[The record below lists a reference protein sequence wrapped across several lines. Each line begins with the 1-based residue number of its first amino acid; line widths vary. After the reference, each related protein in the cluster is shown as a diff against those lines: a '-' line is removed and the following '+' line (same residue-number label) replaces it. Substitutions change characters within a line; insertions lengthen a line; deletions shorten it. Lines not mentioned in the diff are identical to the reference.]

1 MFLLLDA
8 AHSNCFTWII
18 EKCTKILKTRNLCIS
33 NFKFHIF
40 IQKNLVEMVSSF
52 WSISMSEGY
61 PELYQSSKMECFAK
75 TQKRK
80 PYISI
85 YSFRNSLLKK
95 YSITAFFTKLS
106 CELIKDF
113 LRNKVGVIA
122 TSSHRRWCSIKRCS
136 WKLFKIHK
144 KTPVP
149 GSLF

>member
-18 EKCTKILKTRNLCIS
+18 EQCTKILKTRSLCIS
-33 NFKFHIF
+33 SFKFHIF
-40 IQKNLVEMVSSF
+40 IHKNLVEMVLSF
-52 WSISMSEGY
+52 SSISCQRGIQNY
-61 PELYQSSKMECFAK
+61 TSKMECFAK

-80 PYISI
+80 PYISVF
-85 YSFRNSLLKK
+85 SFRNSLLKK
-95 YSITAFFTKLS
+95 YSITAFFIKLS

-122 TSSHRRWCSIKRCS
+122 RRSHRRWCSIKRCS

-149 GSLF
+149 ESLF